1 VSFLLDTNVVSE
13 TMKKEPNHTVLDW
26 MARQVE
32 ETLFISAITLGEL
45 RRGALL
51 LAEGQKRRSLLHWIE
66 TGIKLAFADRI
77 LSVDTTVMEHWAQ
90 LQVRQSDGLVPWR
103 ARSAKAGRRLSVM
116 DSLIGATA
124 LAHDLT
130 LATRNTTDFQ
140 STKVSLLNP
149 WRAG

>member
-1 VSFLLDTNVVSE
+1 MNFLLDTNVVSE
-13 TMKKEPNHTVLDW
+13 TMKKEPNHAVLDW

-51 LAEGQKRRSLLHWIE
+51 LAEGKKRRSLLHWIE

-77 LSVDTTVMEHWAQ
+77 LSVDTTVMEHCAQ
-90 LQVRQSDGLVPWR
+90 LQAG
-103 ARSAKAGRRLSVM
+103 SAKAGRRLPVM

-130 LATRNTTDFQ
+130 LATRNTIDFQ

-149 WRAG
+149 WRAR